1 MIAAAAILVLST
13 LAVAQAAPQ
22 QEATSLDRLVDQKLY
37 SDLQRELPG
46 ARLAPLERAYFA
58 GILDAREHRVA
69 QAISALEKALPEL
82 AKSNRHR
89 AAIALRALAD
99 DYFDAGRYGDSADAY
114 ARLSKEFRSEFT
126 TPDLQTIS
134 DNLHTFELLRG
145 AAAQAVS
152 GSRSFTA
159 KTRRDAIGDMDVP
172 VKVGTA
178 EMWWIFDT
186 GANQSAVS
194 LSTARRL
201 GLTVSAGEAT
211 TQGASTAEVPLHTA
225 IIPELRFGGAVVHN
239 VVVLVMDDKAL
250 DIDLGNSGHY
260 AIQGILGYPVLSAL
274 GTFVFSGN
282 RVAVAPEVPA
292 SPRCMPMYVEELMP
306 LIAPRVK
313 GRELLFSLDTGA
325 QSGNLTARY
334 LDTFRQQ
341 FTSLPPAR
349 LGMAGAGGTRSLPG
363 FHLPILELQ
372 VGTATAKIPNLAV
385 YAEELNAGLADKLY
399 GNLGQALFVPFRSY
413 TIDFNRMQLCVG
425 ADRHPQ
431 AAVSNQPA
439 E

>member
-1 MIAAAAILVLST
+1 MKRAGLPTWVIAAATMIALSSLV
-13 LAVAQAAPQ
+13 AAQSAPPLD
-22 QEATSLDRLVDQKLY
+22 ATTLDRLVDQKLY
-37 SDLQRELPG
+37 PDLQRELPG
-46 ARLAPLERAYFA
+46 AKLAPLERAYFA

-69 QAISALEKALPEL
+69 DAISELEKALPEL

-186 GANQSAVS
+186 GANQSVVS

-201 GLTVSAGEAT
+201 GLTLSKGEAT
-211 TQGASTAEVPLHTA
+211 TQGSSAAEVPLHTA

-250 DIDLGNSGHY
+250 DIDLGKDGHY

-274 GTFVFSGN
+274 GTFTLSEN

-292 SPRCMPMYVEELMP
+292 SPRCTPMFVEELMP
-306 LIAPRVK
+306 LIAPRVN
-313 GRELLFSLDTGA
+313 GRELLFSFDTGA
-325 QSGNLTARY
+325 QSGDLTPKY
-334 LDTFRQQ
+334 LDAFQQQ
-341 FTSLPPAR
+341 FASLPPTR
-349 LGMAGAGGTRSLPG
+349 LGMAGAGGMRSLPG
-363 FHLPILELQ
+363 FHLPSLELQ
-372 VGTATAKIPNLAV
+372 LGTATAKLSNLPV
-385 YAEELNAGLADKLY
+385 YAEEFNAGLADKLY
-399 GNLGQALFVPFRSY
+399 GNLGQALVAPFKSY
-413 TIDFNRMQLCVG
+413 TIDFTRMQFCVG
-425 ADRHPQ
+425 E
-431 AAVSNQPA
+431 NKK
-439 E
+439 